1 MVIFQGLLRR
11 SGVVICMLV
20 VSLSQGA
27 TIWNESAQGDL
38 SGSRSAPTTLA
49 LAAGSN
55 DLFATSQGGDLE
67 YVTVNVP
74 SGSTMT
80 GLFLRT
86 YTGFDQLAFL
96 GMQRGTTFTE
106 SPSAPN
112 VGNLLGWTH
121 FGPGAGNIGADMLPT
136 IGTAFGTQGFTPP
149 LLAGPYTLWLQQ
161 IGGATSYQLDFVVS
175 GPAVDTWNV
184 DADGNWTA
192 ASNWTPGV
200 PHGAGAEA
208 LFGGVITAP
217 RAVTVDQP
225 ITVGRIDFTNAN
237 AYTIAGGSALTF
249 DTPSGEAQ
257 INVNSGSHSISAPV
271 VLSDDTRITVMPAT
285 GNLTLAG
292 ALTATGRNVSKS
304 GPGGWTV
311 NSLNAAAL
319 SIDEGKVVIAS
330 GDPSTVSVFGTFSIA
345 GSPTAPT
352 AQLDL
357 NDNAAILDYAGDSPA
372 ATIRSQLLVGRGGP
386 GFGASWTGQGIASSA
401 AAAADPESRS
411 IGYAENA
418 SLPLGAY
425 TSFRG
430 QPVDET
436 SLLMAYTR
444 TGDANLDG
452 MVDDQDVT
460 IVGAT
465 FDPAVPQ
472 SSWALGDF
480 DFNGFVDD
488 TDVTLLGALY
498 DPTAEPLVAPIG
510 AGAGVVAV
518 PEPGSMILAAS
529 AIAVLLG
536 FRHRRK
542 GSTTLS
548 HNGLRA

>member
-1 MVIFQGLLRR
+1 MRNSQRLLR
-11 SGVVICMLV
+11 GWAVVFCMLV
-20 VSLSQGA
+20 ATRGHGA

-74 SGSTMT
+74 AGSAMT

-121 FGPGAGNIGADMLPT
+121 FGPGAGNIGADMLPA

-192 ASNWTPGV
+192 AGNWTPGV

-217 RAVTVDQP
+217 RTVTVDLP

-257 INVNSGSHSISAPV
+257 INVNSGSHSISAPIV
-271 VLSDDTRITVMPAT
+271 FSDDTRITVMPAT

-292 ALTATGRNVSKS
+292 ALTTTGRNVSKS
-304 GPGGWTV
+304 GPGNLTV
-311 NSLNAAAL
+311 NRLNAASL

-330 GDPSTVSVFGTFSIA
+330 GGPPTVSVLGALSIA

-357 NDNAAILDYAGDSPA
+357 SDNGVVLDYAGDSPA
-372 ATIRSQLLVGRGGP
+372 ATIRSQLLAGRGGP
-386 GFGASWTGQGIASSA
+386 GFGATWTGQGITSSA

-411 IGYAENA
+411 IGYADNA

-430 QPVDET
+430 QAVDET

-452 MVDDQDVT
+452 VVDDQDVT

-465 FDPAVPQ
+465 YAPGMPQ
-472 SSWALGDF
+472 PSWALGDF

-488 TDVTLLGALY
+488 ADVTLLGALY
-498 DPTAEPLVAPIG
+498 DPTAEPLAVPVG

-518 PEPGSMILAAS
+518 PEPGSLVLAGLAL
-529 AIAVLLG
+529 AMLLG
-536 FRHRRK
+536 RRGRGRWLGTGEHK
-542 GSTTLS
+542 P
-548 HNGLRA
+548 